1 MPFFSEIISQHS
13 ADSVERC
20 YDSIEL
26 IAIEGRKKMRFNH
39 FIMFPLSLDENF
51 MQRYKKFQDEARNLK
66 DIPVSRFTQEWLIFG
81 IDSNET
87 KRMK

>member
-13 ADSVERC
+13 ANSVERC

-26 IAIEGRKKMRFNH
+26 IVIESRKKMRFTH

-51 MQRYKKFQDEARNLK
+51 KQRYKKFQDEVRNLK
-66 DIPVSRFTQEWLIFG
+66 AIPVSRFNQERQIFG
-81 IDSNET
+81 IYSNEMT
-87 KRMK
+87 